1 MSELSTL
8 ARPYAAAVFK
18 RANESDSA
26 EKWSQMLVFIA
37 AVVKD
42 NDITTVINNPKVS
55 KDRLCQLM
63 LDICQD
69 QLNSEGENLLKLLVQ
84 NDRLLLAPQISSLY
98 EAHKAE
104 AEGYVDVDVKTAYAF
119 TKEEQK
125 KFTSALEKTLA
136 KKVRINVT
144 VDKALIGGFL
154 AKAGDRVIDGSIKG
168 QLQQLAKRLVGCN
181 L

>member
-18 RANESDSA
+18 RASESGSA
-26 EKWSQMLVFIA
+26 EQWAQMLGFIA

-42 NDITTVINNPKVS
+42 NGIATIIENPKVS
-55 KDRLCQLM
+55 QERLIQLL
-63 LDICQD
+63 LDICQG
-69 QLNSEGENLLKLLVQ
+69 QLNQEGENFLKLLVQ
-84 NDRLLLAPQISSLY
+84 NDRLTLAPQISSLY
-98 EAHKAE
+98 ETHKAD
-104 AEGYVDVDVKTAYAF
+104 AEGYVDVDVTTAYAF
-119 TKEEQK
+119 TKDEQK

-136 KKVRINVT
+136 KKVRINVS

-168 QLQQLAKRLVGCN
+168 RLQHMQKTLKA
-181 L
+181 

>member
-18 RANESDSA
+18 RASESGSA
-26 EKWSQMLVFIA
+26 EQWSQMLGFIA

-42 NDITTVINNPKVS
+42 NGIATIIENPKVS
-55 KDRLCQLM
+55 QERLIQLL
-63 LDICQD
+63 LDICQG
-69 QLNSEGENLLKLLVQ
+69 QLNQEGENFLKLLVQ
-84 NDRLLLAPQISSLY
+84 NDRLTLAPQISSLY
-98 EAHKAE
+98 ETHKAD
-104 AEGYVDVDVKTAYAF
+104 AEGYVDVDVTTAYAF

-136 KKVRINVT
+136 KKVRISVN
-144 VDKALIGGFL
+144 VDKSLIGGFL

-168 QLQQLAKRLVGCN
+168 RLQHMQKTLKA
-181 L
+181 

>member
-18 RANESDSA
+18 RASESGSA
-26 EKWSQMLVFIA
+26 EQWSQMLSFIA

-42 NDITTVINNPKVS
+42 NGIATIIENPKVS
-55 KDRLCQLM
+55 QERLIQLL
-63 LDICQD
+63 LDICQG
-69 QLNSEGENLLKLLVQ
+69 QLNQEGENFLKILVQ
-84 NDRLLLAPQISSLY
+84 NDRLTLAPQISKLY
-98 EAHKAE
+98 ETHKAD
-104 AEGYVDVDVKTAYAF
+104 AEGYVDVDVTTAYSF

-136 KKVRINVT
+136 KKVRISVN
-144 VDKALIGGFL
+144 VDKSLIGGFL

-168 QLQQLAKRLVGCN
+168 RLQHMQKTLKA
-181 L
+181 